1 VTVDERKRQRD
12 DEAET
17 EEDRREEEEEEEGRA
32 EGEEEDEEHEEEE
45 EEEEE
50 ATQVG
55 EAKVDLAVHAADM
68 LGRMHKVLRDKRL
81 DVDENMSPRDRRA
94 LELLY
99 MARMAQN
106 ETGDRAAAGDR
117 MKYLTEAL
125 AWLQPVLAMAR
136 SPLLSKMHDEL
147 RDIREGVQKV
157 RKDIRQKSSEIHNRK
172 KRNAKEEGTDD
183 AELSK
188 DGQLADLVA
197 ELARKKR
204 NRFAHDPRKHPV
216 GLALE
221 RVTAELT
228 ALGKIAAAMSAID
241 RDRVRETDTAGKA
254 ELDRQWREQGAALAQ
269 RLAAF
274 LAAPPAELADAFA
287 PFAGEAA
294 EMDAERAVRLAA
306 RVAQVMDQLL
316 DNQDELVAQSAAPEG
331 EQKRGFLGRLFG
343 RKE

>member
-1 VTVDERKRQRD
+1 MDERKRQRD

-17 EEDRREEEEEEEGRA
+17 EEERHREEEEEEGKA
-32 EGEEEDEEHEEEE
+32 EGAE

-50 ATQVG
+50 AAEREEG
-55 EAKVDLAVHAADM
+55 EEAEGGEQKRELKVDLAVHAADM

-81 DVDENMSPRDRRA
+81 EVDENMSLRDRRA

-106 ETGDRAAAGDR
+106 ETGDRAAAGER
-117 MKYLTEAL
+117 MRYLTEAL
-125 AWLQPVLAMAR
+125 AALQPVLAMAK
-136 SPLLSKMHDEL
+136 SPLLSKMNDEL
-147 RDIREGVQKV
+147 RDIREGVNKV
-157 RKDIRQKSSEIHNRK
+157 RKDIRQKSSEIHNK
-172 KRNAKEEGTDD
+172 KRRKAKQEGTDD
-183 AELSK
+183 LSK
-188 DGQLADLVA
+188 DGALADLVA

-216 GLALE
+216 GLALK
-221 RVTAELT
+221 RITAELT
-228 ALGKIAAAMSAID
+228 ALGKIAADMAAID
-241 RDRVRETDTAGKA
+241 RERMGETDAARKT
-254 ELDRQWREQGAALAQ
+254 ELDRQWQQQGAALAQ

-274 LAAPPAELADAFA
+274 LAAPPAELADAFT
-287 PFAGEAA
+287 PFAGEATD
-294 EMDAERAVRLAA
+294 MDAERAVRLAA

-316 DNQDELVAQSAAPEG
+316 DSQDELVAQPAAGEG